1 MPNIVL
7 LGYDL
12 DQPSFR
18 HRMRSLVRPLEVAG
32 WAVRT
37 ERFPSGRYG
46 LRTWERRALF
56 RWADVVV
63 LHQIKLS
70 AIEARLFAACSR
82 RRVFDVDDAIYVRKP
97 RRLGEPADESLWRR
111 KKFAATCRAVD
122 AVAAG
127 NEVLAGVARE
137 SAHAVEILPTSIDS
151 SAYQTSAAGGEGP
164 VTIAWIGS
172 PENLTYLEMIRP
184 ALGRL
189 TVPELAGDQRG
200 ARRLER
206 GLRGSLARRRSNRGH
221 ASYGRCLVARQ
232 VCFQIAA
239 VHGRLAPLRGLARR
253 CQHRGRH
260 RRIQRLSRNG
270 RSRLGAQSRAADH
283 FCAAARTARRQR
295 PCPCH
300 EALLAARLSDAVPR
314 AARAPRCRLTTR
326 GRPTIR
332 GHLPS
337 WVCFPLCQRCMFIKS
352 STTTRRARRSI
363 RAFWCSITPPTSG
376 PTGTSTGRY
385 ASSCASSRSMRM
397 RSTDFCLPSFA

>member
-137 SAHAVEILPTSIDS
+137 AAPAVEILPTSIDS

-164 VTIAWIGS
+164 VTIVWIGS

-189 TVPELAGDQRG
+189 TVRHPEIKLKVICSRFPSWPEINVERVVWSEASEAASLAAAQIGVMPLTDDAWSRG
-200 ARRLER
+200 KCAFKLLQYMAASLPCVASPVGANTEAVIDGFNGFHATSDLDWERSLER
-206 GLRGSLARRRSNRGH
+206 LIIS
-221 ASYGRCLVARQ
+221 
-232 VCFQIAA
+232 
-239 VHGRLAPLRGLARR
+239 APLRA
-253 CQHRGRH
+253 
-260 RRIQRLSRNG
+260 
-270 RSRLGAQSRAADH
+270 RLGANGHAHVTRRYSLRAYQ
-283 FCAAARTARRQR
+283 TQYL
-295 PCPCH
+295 
-300 EALLAARLSDAVPR
+300 ALLARL
-314 AARAPRCRLTTR
+314 AAA
-326 GRPTIR
+326 
-332 GHLPS
+332 
-337 WVCFPLCQRCMFIKS
+337 
-352 STTTRRARRSI
+352 
-363 RAFWCSITPPTSG
+363 
-376 PTGTSTGRY
+376 
-385 ASSCASSRSMRM
+385 
-397 RSTDFCLPSFA
+397 